1 MTRPQRFLTRMVV
14 FVFVVLAIG
23 GALVGP
29 LHKAFLAN
37 PALNGLIAGVLIL
50 GIIYVFR
57 QVLVLRPEVEWIE
70 TTRRGGP
77 ALVVPEAPTLL
88 APMATMM
95 GESAGERQL
104 SAMAMRTLLDG
115 IASRLD
121 ESRETS
127 RYLIG
132 LLIFLGLLGT
142 FWGLLGTIGAV
153 GNTIQNLSV
162 EGGDFAA
169 LFNTLRAGLEA
180 PLTGMSTAFSSSLFG
195 LAGSLVLGFLDLQ
208 AGQAQNR
215 FFNDLEDWLSGMTRL
230 GSGVAIGDGEGD
242 QSVPAYVS
250 ALLEQT
256 AESMTN
262 LQRTVSRAE
271 DERGQTND
279 AIRELADK
287 LALLGDQMKAEQG
300 LMIRLGEAQVEM
312 KPVLERLA
320 AATDR
325 EHSLVLDEVS
335 RGHLRNMD
343 IYTARILKDGAQARD
358 QMTQEIRSE
367 IKLLARTIAGLTNE
381 S

>member
-1 MTRPQRFLTRMVV
+1 MTRPQGFLTRMALFIV
-14 FVFVVLAIG
+14 VVLVIA
-23 GALVGP
+23 GALIGP
-29 LHKAFLAN
+29 LQRAFLAN
-37 PALNGLIAGVLIL
+37 PALNGLIAGVLVL
-50 GIIYVFR
+50 GVIFIFR

-88 APMATMM
+88 APMATML
-95 GESAGERQL
+95 GDSAGDRQI
-104 SAMAMRTLLDG
+104 SAMAMRSLLDG

-127 RYLIG
+127 RYMIG

-153 GNTIQNLSV
+153 GDTIQNLSV
-162 EGGDFAA
+162 DGGDFAV
-169 LFNTLRAGLEA
+169 LFDELRAGLQA

-230 GSGVAIGDGEGD
+230 GSGIAIGDGDGD
-242 QSVPAYVS
+242 HSIPTYVS

-256 AESMTN
+256 AESMTS
-262 LQRTVSRAE
+262 LQRIVTRAE
-271 DERGQTND
+271 DDRSQTND
-279 AIRELADK
+279 SIRELADK
-287 LALLGDQMKAEQG
+287 LAVLGDQMRAGQG
-300 LMIRLGEAQVEM
+300 LMIRLGEAQIEM

-320 AATDR
+320 AATER
-325 EHSLVLDEVS
+325 EHSLVLDDVS
-335 RGHLRNMD
+335 RGHLRNID
-343 IYTARILKDGAQARD
+343 IYAARILKDAGQARD
-358 QMTQEIRSE
+358 QMVQEIRSE
-367 IKLLARTIAGLTNE
+367 IKLLARVIAGLG
-381 S
+381 SQS

>member
-1 MTRPQRFLTRMVV
+1 MTRPQGFLTRMALFIV
-14 FVFVVLAIG
+14 VVLVIA
-23 GALVGP
+23 GALIGP
-29 LHKAFLAN
+29 LQRAFLAN
-37 PALNGLIAGVLIL
+37 PALNGLIAGVLVL
-50 GIIYVFR
+50 GVIFIFR

-88 APMATMM
+88 APMATML
-95 GESAGERQL
+95 GDSAGDRQI
-104 SAMAMRTLLDG
+104 SAMAMRSLLDG

-127 RYLIG
+127 RYMIG

-153 GNTIQNLSV
+153 GDTIQNLSV
-162 EGGDFAA
+162 DGGDFAV
-169 LFNTLRAGLEA
+169 LFDELRAGLQA

-230 GSGVAIGDGEGD
+230 GSGIAIGDGDGD
-242 QSVPAYVS
+242 HSIPTYVS

-256 AESMTN
+256 AESMTS
-262 LQRTVSRAE
+262 LQRIVTRAE
-271 DERGQTND
+271 DDRGQTND
-279 AIRELADK
+279 SIRELADK
-287 LALLGDQMKAEQG
+287 LAVLGDQMRAGQG
-300 LMIRLGEAQVEM
+300 LMIRLGEAQIEM

-320 AATDR
+320 AATER
-325 EHSLVLDEVS
+325 EHSLVLDDVS
-335 RGHLRNMD
+335 RGHLRNID
-343 IYTARILKDGAQARD
+343 IYAARILKDAGQARD
-358 QMTQEIRSE
+358 QMVQEIRSE
-367 IKLLARTIAGLTNE
+367 IKLLARVIAGLG
-381 S
+381 SQS